1 MPCDYKNYP
10 IDWHTRIRPAILK
23 RAGNRC
29 EECGVPNYSI
39 VTKPGRDFIH
49 HFDTHAAAIAALPL
63 CNPSDRCE
71 GFIIIVLT
79 IAHLDHFPM
88 NCSPENLKALCQKC
102 HNSYDAKHRAKT
114 RREKHAASLESIAPS
129 LQLVTS
135 ITTTV

>member
-10 IDWHTRIRPAILK
+10 LDWFTRIRPAILE
-23 RAGNRC
+23 RAGHKC
-29 EECGVPNYSI
+29 EECQAPNYAILSVPDRELI
-39 VTKPGRDFIH
+39 EPCKS
-49 HFDTHAAAIAALPL
+49 HAEARQKLQH
-63 CNPSDRCE
+63 CHTSDQCD

-88 NCSPENLKALCQKC
+88 NCAPANLKALCQKC
-102 HNSYDAKHRAKT
+102 HNAYDAKHRAKT
-114 RREKHAASLESIAPS
+114 RRENRIAALESIAPS